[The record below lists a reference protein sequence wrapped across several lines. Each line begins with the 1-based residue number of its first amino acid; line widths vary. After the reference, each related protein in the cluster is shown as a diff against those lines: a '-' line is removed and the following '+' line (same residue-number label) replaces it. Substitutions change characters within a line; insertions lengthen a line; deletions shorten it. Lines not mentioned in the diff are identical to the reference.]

1 MAHWKTR
8 IYTCR
13 KCNKSVEITPDDEY
27 ICHRCKTPLLSNM
40 TDKPYYIGLNPM
52 ARTTKMEF
60 SSQSHE
66 QTIKEFKE

>member
-1 MAHWKTR
+1 
-8 IYTCR
+8 
-13 KCNKSVEITPDDEY
+13 
-27 ICHRCKTPLLSNM
+27 M

-66 QTIKEFKE
+66 QTIKEFRK